1 ITEDLENSILI
12 FRDFQRQ
19 RESDVSRSA
28 ELLSNLPSLK
38 ALMTTGD
45 AATIQDA
52 STTIWRLTSSD
63 LFVLA
68 DPTGS
73 VLGIHTTTPGITRA
87 AAQDLLTQSWATGH
101 TSSWWFGGGHV
112 YQTLLR
118 PIYFG
123 SPTQGTVLG
132 ILGVGYEISNAV
144 AT

>member
-1 ITEDLENSILI
+1 MVKLRLQTKFLLSLLLVLVALTCTTLWMVGKTVRVQVRKEITEDLENSILI

-73 VLGIHTTTPGITRA
+73 V
-87 AAQDLLTQSWATGH
+87 
-101 TSSWWFGGGHV
+101 
-112 YQTLLR
+112 
-118 PIYFG
+118 
-123 SPTQGTVLG
+123 
-132 ILGVGYEISNAV
+132 
-144 AT
+144 